1 MRLGFERAT
10 VDPQQPGL
18 GGADEAVVAA
28 LGGHLPVELGSLCGR
43 QAVRVGDRVL
53 DLGEQLP
60 ADRVVALGL
69 FGVVADHEPVAHRA
83 VVDDHLYLSPLR
95 TRSQR
100 AGARSHL
107 ARAVR
112 PSRPAR
118 PLPVHQAQPRP
129 TAGSDQTPAP
139 RQQLSP
145 AGERSSR
152 HATEQRTTGRRLTQS
167 VALRARG
174 TEAQTAQKP
183 WEKAKTTKRQNE
195 PVHPPRIR
203 SFADPQGKS

>member
-1 MRLGFERAT
+1 MLLRVVVGMMSPFDQPYT
-10 VDPQQPGL
+10 VPPT
-18 GGADEAVVAA
+18 
-28 LGGHLPVELGSLCGR
+28 LP
-43 QAVRVGDRVL
+43 RVGDRVL
-53 DLGEQLP
+53 DLGEQLL

-118 PLPVHQAQPRP
+118 PLPVHQAQPRRR
-129 TAGSDQTPAP
+129 PAQIRRP
-139 RQQLSP
+139 RP
-145 AGERSSR
+145 ANSSR
-152 HATEQRTTGRRLTQS
+152 LLASAAADTLPSSEQR
-167 VALRARG
+167 
-174 TEAQTAQKP
+174 
-183 WEKAKTTKRQNE
+183 
-195 PVHPPRIR
+195 
-203 SFADPQGKS
+203 DDD